1 MEFFDSQMAG
11 MAVITTGVG
20 AMMVWLAARM
30 NAVEMEERRRCPACG
45 VRPARRSRC
54 GCFK

>member
-1 MEFFDSQMAG
+1 MEFFDSQLAG